1 MAQEHTISH
10 NYVKK
15 HLKDNPIL
23 YPIHKEK
30 LGYFC
35 RYINEGYKTYD
46 KNKNEDAG
54 HKKIEDFAKEIIAV
68 HNKKFESYTHDFK
81 LNYYKQ
87 PQYLIKI
94 VSDYIASLVS
104 KNDPSHI
111 FTFVNPNDDAR
122 VDRIKEIINGYYVL
136 INRSKEEELR
146 KTYLQRLI
154 LQMVSGVHLLSIHL
168 YSDSFIIW
176 RSLIES
182 ISYYK
187 ILSVSDQKT
196 ANLFITRR
204 DDTAKIIGLVPAS
217 KAEMA
222 SISSQI
228 ENRKMGRSA
237 SWWEKQRFSWAR
249 KIIAK
254 GDPSAKL
261 LMEKVNLG
269 KYYPHYQ
276 VASLFTHE
284 YMLSENDFKEI
295 AFMDYLIN
303 LYWRALEEIRED
315 IKSEFSLKDNE
326 LSTIRKHEETIRK
339 LLKASREDFVR
350 FSDMISD

>member
-1 MAQEHTISH
+1 M
-10 NYVKK
+10 KK
-15 HLKDNPIL
+15 HLKDNPTL
-23 YPIHKEK
+23 YPIHQEK

-35 RYINEGYKTYD
+35 RHINSGYKTYD
-46 KNKNEDAG
+46 QNKNEGAG
-54 HKKIEDFAKEIIAV
+54 HKKIEDFAKEIIAI
-68 HNKKFESYTHDFK
+68 HNKKFNSYTHDFK

-87 PQYLIKI
+87 PQYLTKI
-94 VSDYIASLVS
+94 VGDYSASLVS
-104 KNDPSHI
+104 KNDPTHI
-111 FTFVNPNDDAR
+111 FTFVNPVDDAR
-122 VDRIKEIINGYYVL
+122 IDRIKEIINGYYVL
-136 INRSKEEELR
+136 INNT
-146 KTYLQRLI
+146 KTDDLKKAYLQRLI
-154 LQMVSGVHLLSIHL
+154 LQMVSGIHLLSVHL

-187 ILSVSDQKT
+187 IISISDQKT
-196 ANLFITRR
+196 ANLFMTRR

-217 KAEMA
+217 KAEMV

-228 ENRKMGRSA
+228 ENRKMGKSA
-237 SWWEKQRFSWAR
+237 SWWEKQRFSWAK

-261 LMEKVNLG
+261 LMERVNLG

-303 LYWRALEEIRED
+303 LYWRALEEIKEE
-315 IKSEFSLKDNE
+315 IKTQFELSDQS
-326 LSTIRKHEETIRK
+326 LSTIKKHEETIRK
-339 LLKASREDFVR
+339 LLKASREDFHR
-350 FSDMISD
+350 FSEIISD